1 MEDRYLFKAKRTD
14 NGEWVEG
21 ALFNGE
27 SHCIIG
33 QEIKFS
39 PYTEHE
45 CKIVG
50 YEVDRDTICQCTGLK
65 DKNGKLIWEN
75 DIMVAHL
82 DDEFP
87 EDVTYVRVMWHNNGF
102 YMQQIGS
109 DDYDVI
115 DEFAQN
121 NFEVCGN
128 IFDNPELLE
137 VGE

>member
-1 MEDRYLFKAKRTD
+1 
-14 NGEWVEG
+14 
-21 ALFNGE
+21 
-27 SHCIIG
+27 
-33 QEIKFS
+33 
-39 PYTEHE
+39 
-45 CKIVG
+45 
-50 YEVDRDTICQCTGLK
+50 
-65 DKNGKLIWEN
+65 
-75 DIMVAHL
+75 MVAHL